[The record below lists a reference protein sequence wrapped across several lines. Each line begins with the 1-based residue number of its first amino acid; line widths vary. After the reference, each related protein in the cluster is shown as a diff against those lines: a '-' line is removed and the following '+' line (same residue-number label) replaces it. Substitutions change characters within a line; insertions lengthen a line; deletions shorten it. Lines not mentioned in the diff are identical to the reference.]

1 MTEGKAKAS
10 FLTFLMKIAYSVL
23 TTITSLIL
31 TNLIIKEYGPIVNG
45 LSSSINQFVNLFSVF
60 EGGITTAAIVAT
72 YNPVMHRDYATV
84 NGILTYTRR
93 FLIKVSILFL
103 VVTSVVGCIY
113 ICIIDSPYTFN
124 ITFIVLM
131 LSVIISCISMSVLP
145 QYYILLQGNNKEYVI
160 SVVNCLVKVISFV
173 LSVVFIYN
181 HQHIIFVFVANLVGA
196 ILNIVIFEIY
206 QRRKYPYVDY
216 KKGDVYVVSGTK
228 DVLLQKILNII
239 FNFTDIFLISVFISL
254 VMASVYNLN
263 NQIYNSIYILVSAAI
278 TAPYNSIGILMRES
292 REKFKKIFGEFRL
305 LSYIIISVFYTAT
318 GSLLESF
325 MQVYISDAVGVRYY
339 IPILNLLLFSFFFF
353 RSVSQVYAIA
363 INASGKFKLQNKQ
376 LIIAM
381 ITNIVVSAITMLK
394 FGIIGVILGSV
405 CAMLIMLFMNI
416 IKACK
421 QILEMPVRKELWL
434 MLIYFF
440 VSCIMIKLSGEIS
453 YMVNV
458 VNYWQ
463 WGVMAICVVL
473 VMLVVFVLLSTLLQY
488 SEMKM
493 LLQYIKTKWFRNK

>member
-1 MTEGKAKAS
+1 MTVGKVKAS

-31 TNLIIKEYGPIVNG
+31 VNLVIREYGPEVNG

-72 YNPVMHRDYATV
+72 YNPIMRQDYDTV

-103 VVTSVVGCIY
+103 IVTSVVGCIY
-113 ICIIDSPYTFN
+113 IYVIESPYTFN

-145 QYYILLQGNNKEYVI
+145 QYYILLQGNNEEYII
-160 SVVNCLVKVISFV
+160 SIVNCLVKVVSFV
-173 LSVVFIYN
+173 LSVVFILN
-181 HQHIIFVFVANLVGA
+181 HQHIIFVFVSNLVGA
-196 ILNIVIFEIY
+196 TLNIVIFEIY
-206 QRRKYPYVDY
+206 QRCKYPYVNY
-216 KKGDVYVVSGTK
+216 KTNDVCVVAGTK

-278 TAPYNSIGILMRES
+278 TAPYNSIGILMREN
-292 REKFKKIFGEFRL
+292 REKFKKIFGAFRL
-305 LSYIIISVFYTAT
+305 LSYITISVFYTAT
-318 GSLLESF
+318 GSLMESF
-325 MQVYISDAVGVRYY
+325 MQVYISDEVGVKYY
-339 IPILNLLLFSFFFF
+339 IPILNFLLFSFFYF
-353 RSVSQVYAIA
+353 RSVSQLYAIA

-381 ITNIVVSAITMLK
+381 IANIVVSVIMMLK

-405 CAMLIMLFMNI
+405 CAMVVMLLMNT

-421 QILEMPVRKELWL
+421 QILEMPVRKELLL
-434 MLIYFF
+434 MLIYFA
-440 VSCIMIKLSGEIS
+440 VSCIMIKLSSGIS
-453 YMVNV
+453 HMLNV
-458 VNYWQ
+458 ENYWQ
-463 WGVMAICVVL
+463 WGVMAVCVVI
-473 VMLVVFVLLSTLLQY
+473 VMLVVFCLVSMLLQY

-493 LLQYIKTKWFRNK
+493 LMQYVKKKCFHK